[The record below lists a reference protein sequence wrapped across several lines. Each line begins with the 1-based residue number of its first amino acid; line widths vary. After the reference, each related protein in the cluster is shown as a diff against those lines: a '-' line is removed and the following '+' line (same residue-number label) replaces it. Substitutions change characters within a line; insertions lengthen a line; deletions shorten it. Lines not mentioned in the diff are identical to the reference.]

1 MTGTAVEVTGAAAVG
16 VTAEA
21 AAVAVEAG
29 TVAVAAVV
37 VAVGAGTAV
46 TAAGMETAV
55 GSRTGAGTSLGAEV
69 APGRKPQF
77 ELSGKITGKDCKC
90 VGRFKSCAARI
101 KIAKIL
107 VFQDTSV
114 YKSLAQYFL
123 VGFYLGYIKKRCRY
137 FLLKLTL

>member
-1 MTGTAVEVTGAAAVG
+1 
-16 VTAEA
+16 
-21 AAVAVEAG
+21 
-29 TVAVAAVV
+29 
-37 VAVGAGTAV
+37 
-46 TAAGMETAV
+46 METAA
-55 GSRTGAGTSLGAEV
+55 GSRTGAGTRTSLGAEV

-114 YKSLAQYFL
+114 YKSLAQHFL
-123 VGFYLGYIKKRCRY
+123 VGYLLIY
-137 FLLKLTL
+137 TLILSSILM

>member
-1 MTGTAVEVTGAAAVG
+1 MTGTAVAVTGAAVVA

-21 AAVAVEAG
+21 AAVEAG
-29 TVAVAAVV
+29 TAAVAVAV
-37 VAVGAGTAV
+37 VAVGAGTVV
-46 TAAGMETAV
+46 TAAGMETAA